1 MSGFIRST
9 AKAIVLHEG
18 RVLLNRA
25 ADAYRGDFYALP
37 GGGQHRF
44 ETLEDAVVRECLEET
59 GCRVRPLRLAA
70 VCEEIWR
77 SPAFRTAH
85 PEYAHRMLHIF
96 LCALVGDAPEAEPT
110 EPDRGTY
117 GIEWVPL
124 SALGGRTLEPA
135 VLTDCLPAVVAGS
148 TPLFLG
154 TQWID

>member
-1 MSGFIRST
+1 MAEFIRST

-59 GCRVRPLRLAA
+59 GYRVRPLRLAA

-77 SPAFRTAH
+77 SPAFRAAH

-96 LCALVGDAPEAEPT
+96 LCALAGDAPEAERRPSRT
-110 EPDRGTY
+110 AAHTASNGCPSAR
-117 GIEWVPL
+117 WAAARL
-124 SALGGRTLEPA
+124 S
-135 VLTDCLPAVVAGS
+135 LPR
-148 TPLFLG
+148 
-154 TQWID
+154 